1 MPSTRDA
8 TRHATKNRL
17 LSLLLVPLALLPQ
30 GCVTAEMWDRLD
42 RSRGGRVAAVALT
55 PVTLAVDA
63 AVIAVVV
70 AANVGSAC
78 NGQNGGCGR

>member
-1 MPSTRDA
+1 MSSTRDA

-17 LSLLLVPLALLPQ
+17 LSLLLVPVALLPQ

-55 PVTLAVDA
+55 PVTVAVDA
-63 AVIAVVV
+63 AVIAVV
-70 AANVGSAC
+70 AAAYVCPSSNA
-78 NGQNGGCGR
+78 QNGGCGR